1 MYLVSGP
8 KPLPDGIDRRIA
20 KEEAACFPPGYLRFL
35 RSFGE
40 GTYSGWMNV
49 QRPDPEVLKPF
60 AEYGLWEHDADSP
73 ITERQIGECVAIGTT
88 VDGDF
93 LAVHPPTARLIWLPR
108 HAEQVTAISLQTR
121 QQEEEGTYASVL
133 DEIYRQ
139 VYGRVRERAAY
150 YEPWTGTGSHLFLRL
165 PPGPDQLSLPDLSGL
180 CRAAFPPDLSGLCR
194 AAFPPDL
201 SVETD
206 YSCHLFYQT
215 LGGYVRFN
223 YANKQEVAVMYEQD
237 ASSQE
242 TFAAIRQWLVSKGC
256 EPYPDS
262 K

>member
-1 MYLVSGP
+1 MYLVSRP
-8 KPLPDGIDRRIA
+8 KPLPEGINRTIA
-20 KEEAACFPPGYLRFL
+20 EEVAACFPPGYLRFL

-49 QRPDPEVLKPF
+49 QLPDPEVLKPF

-93 LAVHPPTARLIWLPR
+93 LAVHPPTAGLIWLPR
-108 HAEQVTAISLQTR
+108 HGEQVTAVSLR
-121 QQEEEGTYASVL
+121 AREQEDERTYASVL

-139 VYGRVRERAAY
+139 VYGCGRERAAY
-150 YEPWTGTGSHLFLRL
+150 YEPWTGTRSHLFLRL
-165 PPGPDQLSLPDLSGL
+165 PPGLDQLSLPDLSGM
-180 CRAAFPPDLSGLCR
+180 CR

-237 ASSQE
+237 APAQE
-242 TFAAIRQWLVSKGC
+242 AFAAIRQWLVSKGC
-256 EPYPDS
+256 EPYSDS
-262 K
+262 R